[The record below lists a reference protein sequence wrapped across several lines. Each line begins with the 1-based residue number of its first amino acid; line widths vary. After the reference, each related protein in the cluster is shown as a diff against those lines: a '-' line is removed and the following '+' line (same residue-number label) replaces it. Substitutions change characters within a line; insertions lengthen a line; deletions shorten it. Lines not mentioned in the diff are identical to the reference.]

1 MARLAQGLSDV
12 TRKNKIKRLEKHVK
26 KHTFAK
32 EETKQVDG
40 RLKVVSVTRYRGG
53 QEALDKLKQLQAI

>member
-32 EETKQVDG
+32 EETKQVNG
-40 RLKVVSVTRYRGG
+40 RLVIESVTRYRGG
-53 QEALDKLKQLQAI
+53 ADALAKLKQLQAI